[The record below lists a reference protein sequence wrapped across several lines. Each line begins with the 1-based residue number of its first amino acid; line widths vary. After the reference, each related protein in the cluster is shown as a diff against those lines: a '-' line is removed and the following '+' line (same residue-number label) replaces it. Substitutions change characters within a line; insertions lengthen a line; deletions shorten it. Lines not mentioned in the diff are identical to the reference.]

1 MAKTHPGLRSGSALA
16 GLGSALQNP
25 TGFRG
30 QSAATVSN
38 SNFDS
43 EKWQET

>member
-1 MAKTHPGLRSGSALA
+1 MAKTYPRLRSESALA
-16 GLGSALQNP
+16 RLGSALQNS
-25 TGFRG
+25 TGLGG
-30 QSAATVSN
+30 QSAANVSN